1 MTAARHGGDVEGAR
15 RTWGRERWLDFSSNI
30 CPLGVPRPVADAL
43 TEHLSDD
50 LTSYPDS
57 QCRRVREIVGR
68 LCGASEDEV
77 LPGCGVS
84 QLLWALG
91 PLLPS
96 PVLLPEPSF
105 VDYRRSLARRG
116 GHDVRPFHLKLESPG
131 PSPDDLAEGAAGCR
145 AILMGNP
152 NNPTSFLFQPNEL
165 VSALTPWLDGGGLLV
180 LDESFVTL
188 TDGGAA
194 NSCWPLL
201 RGRPNVVVFQ
211 SVTKSLAL
219 PGLRLG
225 WVLGGKELLAK
236 LADELPDWSVSGP
249 ATRAAEAF
257 GRLDEY
263 AASRRKWLIEQR
275 KYLTD
280 GLSNL
285 PGVTVFPPSAN
296 FVLVRFERTTGT
308 FVAQKLAERGILV
321 RRCADFPGLDDR
333 YVRLAVKDGTA
344 NRQLLAALEETLKEG
359 ER

>member
-1 MTAARHGGDVEGAR
+1 M
-15 RTWGRERWLDFSSNI
+15 
-30 CPLGVPRPVADAL
+30 
-43 TEHLSDD
+43 
-50 LTSYPDS
+50 
-57 QCRRVREIVGR
+57 
-68 LCGASEDEV
+68 
-77 LPGCGVS
+77 
-84 QLLWALG
+84 
-91 PLLPS
+91 
-96 PVLLPEPSF
+96 
-105 VDYRRSLARRG
+105 
-116 GHDVRPFHLKLESPG
+116 
-131 PSPDDLAEGAAGCR
+131 
-145 AILMGNP
+145 
-152 NNPTSFLFQPNEL
+152 
-165 VSALTPWLDGGGLLV
+165 
-180 LDESFVTL
+180 
-188 TDGGAA
+188 
-194 NSCWPLL
+194 
-201 RGRPNVVVFQ
+201 
-211 SVTKSLAL
+211 
-219 PGLRLG
+219 
-225 WVLGGKELLAK
+225 
-236 LADELPDWSVSGP
+236 ADELPDWSVSGP